1 MHPIW
6 CAMTILAEPLLPE
19 TTRRVGSIVLL
30 WHDLLE
36 DTSADLLENT
46 PQQVRQLVQEMTF
59 DSFDHE
65 MRELWQRSDL
75 TKLFKLYDKTSQFFD
90 AVWLRDARYA
100 QLLNHTQQ
108 LTTFVQQTYGE
119 LNIVKLAQALAV
131 PRSKR

>member
-1 MHPIW
+1 
-6 CAMTILAEPLLPE
+6 MTILAEPLLPE

-36 DTSADLLENT
+36 DTTADLLETT

-65 MRELWQRSDL
+65 MRDLWQRSDL

-108 LTTFVQQTYGE
+108 LITFVQQSYGE
-119 LNIVKLAQALAV
+119 LNIVKIAQALAV
-131 PRSKR
+131 PRSKD

>member
-1 MHPIW
+1 
-6 CAMTILAEPLLPE
+6 MTILAEPLLPE
-19 TTRRVGSIVLL
+19 ATRRVGSIVLL

-36 DTSADLLENT
+36 DTTANVLDNT
-46 PQQVRQLVQEMTF
+46 PEPVRQLVQEMTF

-65 MRELWQRSDL
+65 MRDLWQRSDL

-90 AVWLRDARYA
+90 AVWLRDQRYA
-100 QLLNHTQQ
+100 QLLKHTQQ

-131 PRSKR
+131 PRVTT